1 MGPLHS
7 EIPLSFL
14 SPKAW
19 PIIVAALKDFFFIIP
34 LKEQGREKLL
44 LHF

>member
-7 EIPLSFL
+7 EIPLPSL

-19 PIIVAALKDFFFIIP
+19 PIIVADLKDFFFIIP
-34 LKEQGREKLL
+34 LKEQDREKLL